1 VTSTSGYPRDWAA
14 YHECGHA
21 VAYWSLGLPY
31 EYVTLSSPSRLQ
43 PLRTGTISTVAEKWL
58 YSVAGIIADY
68 QHRGLI
74 MEDAQIG
81 ILLTGAAG
89 QYELADPSTRLA
101 VTRPSRAK
109 AVGPGGPGGVGRSP
123 HSECWPVKY
132 CASIWRECELYVKGL
147 APAIDAVARKFLQ
160 IGTITQ
166 AEVSAAA
173 RSAMREIPEPVIPG
187 WAVRDQCR
195 NDWSCQASSCE

>member
-1 VTSTSGYPRDWAA
+1 MTSTSGYPREWAA

-68 QHRGLI
+68 QHQGLI

-81 ILLTGAAG
+81 ILLTGGAE
-89 QYELADPSTRLA
+89 QYELTDPSTRQA
-101 VTRPSRAK
+101 VTRPSRVK
-109 AVGPGGPGGVGRSP
+109 AVGPGLDLEELAGVATAEG
-123 HSECWPVKY
+123 WPVEY
-132 CASIWRECELYVKGL
+132 RASIWRDCELYVKGL
-147 APAIDAVARKFLQ
+147 APAI
-160 IGTITQ
+160 G
-166 AEVSAAA
+166 AAA
-173 RSAMREIPEPVIPG
+173 RLPG
-187 WAVRDQCR
+187 SFCKW
-195 NDWSCQASSCE
+195 EL